1 MNKGLF
7 LRIIAILSILSL
19 VFTSCSKSDEEVE
32 VIDTTTVYDFTV
44 LIKMTDLSWLDKK
57 PVGGLSFSQ
66 FVATTHASKDLMY
79 KESDVASSL
88 VSTIASCKDVKD
100 VIYLASLKAEMKK
113 LEGDSA
119 IGMVMKSD
127 SLKSG
132 GSYRFTFTSTLK
144 NRYLSLIGKIIPS
157 PDWMLGMYNIDLNA
171 VSVSGS
177 LNKPN
182 VMYVYDAGTDGGKSF
197 TDTAAGEGVISLI
210 TTAPLATGK
219 LVPTIGT
226 VYIVKTIHK

>member
-7 LRIIAILSILSL
+7 LRLIAILSILSL
-19 VFTSCSKSDEEVE
+19 AFTSCSKSDDEE

-44 LIKMTDLSWLDKK
+44 RIKMTDLSWLDNK
-57 PVGGLSFSQ
+57 PVGGLAFSQ
-66 FVATTHASKDLMY
+66 FAATTHSSKGLMFA
-79 KESDVASSL
+79 ESNVASSL

-100 VIYLASLKAEMKK
+100 VTYLASLKAEMQK

-127 SLKSG
+127 SLKAG
-132 GSYRFTFTSTLK
+132 GSYVFNFTSTLK

-157 PDWMLGMYNIDLNA
+157 PDWMLGIYNIDLNA
-171 VSVSGS
+171 VLVNSMV
-177 LNKPN
+177 NKIH
-182 VMYVYDAGTDGGKSF
+182 VMYVYDAGTDGGKTF
-197 TDTAAGEGVISLI
+197 TDTAAGEGVINLL

-226 VYIVKTIHK
+226 VYITKRLHE